1 MADRCLCSCAVL
13 LFAAAL
19 TARPARAEVTASA
32 LAGRWEGT
40 AQTAG
45 PPIVIVL
52 DLAKTGGGA
61 WAGSAIFPQFGVKGA
76 PLKDL
81 SIDATAL
88 ACTVKGALAEPKFTA
103 KLAGDGTL
111 SGSFEYGGHNLH
123 LSLKRAGEPQVD
135 LPRPST
141 AIQEQLEGNWQG
153 TLDLGGFK
161 MRLGLEL
168 ANGDRGFATGK
179 LIMLDS
185 GNYTAPIELI
195 AQNGDSFELA
205 IPAVSFGYEGSFDK
219 HSGEVRGVLWAGPLQ
234 IPLAW
239 RRTAQ

>member
-1 MADRCLCSCAVL
+1 MLATALAAGLASSGLAAD
-13 LFAAAL
+13 
-19 TARPARAEVTASA
+19 SA

-45 PPIVIVL
+45 SPIVIVL

-61 WAGSAIFPQFGVKGA
+61 WVGSAIFPQFGVKGA

-81 SIDATAL
+81 SVEATAL
-88 ACTVKGALAEPKFTA
+88 ACTVKGALADPKFTA
-103 KLAGDGTL
+103 KLAEDGTL
-111 SGSFEYGGHNLH
+111 SGGFEFSGNNLH
-123 LSLKRAGEPQVD
+123 LSLKRVGEPQVD

-141 AIQEQLEGNWQG
+141 AIQKQLEGNWQG

-168 ANGDRGFATGK
+168 ANGDKGFATGK

-185 GNYTAPIELI
+185 GNYAAPVELI
-195 AQNGDSFELA
+195 VQNGDSFELGV
-205 IPAVSFGYEGSFDK
+205 PAVNFGYEGRLDK
-219 HSGEVRGVLWAGPLQ
+219 PSGEVRGVLWAGPMQ
-234 IPLAW
+234 VPLAW
-239 RRTAQ
+239 RKTAQ